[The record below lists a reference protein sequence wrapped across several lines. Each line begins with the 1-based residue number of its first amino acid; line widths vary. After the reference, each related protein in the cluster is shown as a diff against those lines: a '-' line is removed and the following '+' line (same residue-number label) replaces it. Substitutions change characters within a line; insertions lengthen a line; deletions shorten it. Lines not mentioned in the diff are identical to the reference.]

1 MVGVEHIEADYLLS
15 RTRSIEDAIADA
27 LAAAAAAGTEET
39 AADAAPAVA
48 MAPPRLPKPS
58 PARARELKDRSR
70 RMPGRMTGS
79 PPPSPTRGYEPSL
92 EEGSLSRRV

>member
-1 MVGVEHIEADYLLS
+1 MLS
-15 RTRSIEDAIADA
+15 RTRSIEDAIAGA
-27 LAAAAAAGTEET
+27 LAAAAAVGAEEM
-39 AADAAPAVA
+39 AADAASAAA

-79 PPPSPTRGYEPSL
+79 PPPSPTRGYVPEL

>member
-1 MVGVEHIEADYLLS
+1 MPNVAPEKG
-15 RTRSIEDAIADA
+15 RTAM
-27 LAAAAAAGTEET
+27 LPTAAAS
-39 AADAAPAVA
+39 ADAAPAAA

-79 PPPSPTRGYEPSL
+79 PPPSPTRGYVPEL